1 MSPIIDI
8 ENLGFDMG
16 AHLLVKRGL
25 AAIPVGS
32 ELLVKGSAANW
43 QVQLSAWCREQG
55 HSVRFCRE
63 GEQTEQTRHE
73 VALVCRG
80 SAESERWTQAEKTGF
95 SDVKKE
101 GAVAEEAQPNWGL
114 AARGATTEA
123 GGPAFHFR
131 LNKKTDIWA
140 SNASELYAHAVAA
153 QWDPEKAI
161 VWSEPRQHS
170 QEMEDAVIQVMTYM
184 IENENAALLVP
195 ARFLGQ
201 LHPHFREVQ
210 ALLAIQ
216 VADEARHIEVF
227 TRRIRLY
234 GGEPAVS
241 TAGGQAS
248 LKTLLDEPDFSV
260 AGFLLSILGEGTF
273 VDLLQFMHQYAPD
286 AVTRQMC
293 LLAARDEARHVSFG
307 MSHLREHLEK
317 DPMLQGRLRTATE
330 ARFEG
335 LAKTSGLN
343 AEVFDSLIL
352 IAAGECTP
360 AAIAQGFQRVQNL
373 LREME
378 NGRRSRLEKLGFTAQ
393 ESQRLASLHT
403 RNFM

>member
-1 MSPIIDI
+1 
-8 ENLGFDMG
+8 MG

-32 ELLVKGSAANW
+32 ELLVKGSAPNW

-55 HSVRFCRE
+55 HRLYFSSDGQE
-63 GEQTEQTRHE
+63 E
-73 VALVCRG
+73 VAIVCRG
-80 SAESERWTQAEKTGF
+80 SSESERWAQSEKTGF

-101 GAVAEEAQPNWGL
+101 GAVVDQAKPSWGL

-123 GGPAFHFR
+123 GSPSFNFR
-131 LNKKTDIWA
+131 LQKKSDVWA
-140 SNASELYAHAVAA
+140 SNAAELYAQAVAA

-161 VWSEPRQHS
+161 DWSTPLQHS
-170 QEMEDAVIQVMTYM
+170 QELEAAVVQVMTYM

-201 LHPHFREVQ
+201 LHPHFREIQ

-227 TRRIRLY
+227 TRRIRLH
-234 GGEPAVS
+234 GGEPALS

-248 LKTLLDEPDFSV
+248 LKTLLDEADFSV
-260 AGFLLSILGEGTF
+260 AAFLLSVLGEGTF
-273 VDLLQFMHQYAPD
+273 VDLLQFIHKYGPD
-286 AVTRQMC
+286 PVTRQIC
-293 LLAARDEARHVSFG
+293 LLAGRDEARHVSFG
-307 MSHLREHLEK
+307 MSHLREHLEGNPAFR
-317 DPMLQGRLRTATE
+317 DRLRIAIE
-330 ARFEG
+330 SRFDG
-335 LAKTSGLN
+335 LSKTSGLN

-352 IAAGECTP
+352 IAAGDTTP
-360 AAIAQGFQRVQNL
+360 TAIAQGFLRVQGL
-373 LREME
+373 LNDME
-378 NGRRSRLEKLGFTAQ
+378 NGRRTRLEKLGFTAN
-393 ESQRLASLHT
+393 ESRHLAGLHT